1 MDRHS
6 IERQHNAAIRRH
18 ADASAA
24 ESATKSHPLLQLQ
37 RQVGNAQIARMLA
50 QRQAPEEEEIQASRL
65 QREGAE
71 EDELQMTRDTAQRH
85 DDGDGEIQMQR
96 DLAQREGEEDEL
108 QASRL
113 QREGEDEEELQASR
127 LQREGEDEDELA
139 MMRLQREGAD
149 EDELQMTRDTAQ
161 REGEEEDELAMS
173 RDLQREPE
181 VGLDGGPVS
190 SGLADRI
197 NTQRGGG
204 SSLDDGMRSNMESSF
219 GSDFSDVRVHSSGKS
234 AALNR
239 SIAGKAFTTGSDI
252 FLGKSASAADSSLM
266 AHELTHVVQ
275 QREMSGSGGPMT
287 VTAAGD
293 MHEQEADATASA
305 VTSGA
310 PAPGAAQRK
319 ADEQR

>member
-1 MDRHS
+1 MDRS
-6 IERQHNAAIRRH
+6 AIERQHSAAIRRH

-24 ESATKSHPLLQLQ
+24 ESAAESHPLLQLQ

-65 QREGAE
+65 QREGE
-71 EDELQMTRDTAQRH
+71 EDEMVQAARLQRH
-85 DDGDGEIQMQR
+85 EEGDGQIQMQR
-96 DLAQREGEEDEL
+96 DLAQREGEDEDEI
-108 QASRL
+108 
-113 QREGEDEEELQASR
+113 QASR
-127 LQREGEDEDELA
+127 LQREGEDEDEIQASRLQREGEEEDEIQA
-139 MMRLQREGAD
+139 SRLQREGAD

-161 REGEEEDELAMS
+161 REGEEEDEIAMS

-197 NTQRGGG
+197 NAQRGGG

-219 GSDFSDVRVHSSGKS
+219 GADFSDVRVHSSGES
-234 AALNR
+234 ASLNR

-252 FLGKSASAADSSLM
+252 FLGESASASDSSLM

-275 QREMSGSGGPMT
+275 QREMTGGGGPMT

-293 MHEQEADATASA
+293 MHEQEADATAAA

>member
-6 IERQHNAAIRRH
+6 IERQHNAAIRRQ

-24 ESATKSHPLLQLQ
+24 ESAAESHPLLQLQ

-50 QRQAPEEEEIQASRL
+50 QRQAPDEEEIQASRL
-65 QREGAE
+65 QRQEAPEEEQEEMMASRLQREGD
-71 EDELQMTRDTAQRH
+71 EDELMASRLQRQ
-85 DDGDGEIQMQR
+85 EAPEEEQEEMMASR
-96 DLAQREGEEDEL
+96 LQREGDEDEL
-108 QASRL
+108 MASRL
-113 QREGEDEEELQASR
+113 QREGEA
-127 LQREGEDEDELA
+127 
-139 MMRLQREGAD
+139 
-149 EDELQMTRDTAQ
+149 
-161 REGEEEDELAMS
+161 EEDEMMAS
-173 RDLQREPE
+173 RDLAQREPE
-181 VGLDGGPVS
+181 VGLEGGPVS
-190 SGLADRI
+190 SGVADRI
-197 NTQRGGG
+197 SAQRGGG
-204 SSLDDGMRSNMESSF
+204 SSLDDGLRTNMESGF
-219 GSDFSDVRVHSSGKS
+219 GADFSDVRVHSGGE
-234 AALNR
+234 AASLNR
-239 SIAGKAFTTGSDI
+239 SIAARAFTTGSDI
-252 FLGKSASAADSSLM
+252 FLGDSASASDSSLM